1 MVLEFGRDKKPHVSV
16 FTLNNGFG
24 ARIILEALQPYAFC
38 LHTHGLIIYLSIY
51 LSIYLLSIHAT
62 TLTRGARMGFGF

>member
-1 MVLEFGRDKKPHVSV
+1 MVLELGRDKKPHVSV

-38 LHTHGLIIYLSIY
+38 LHTHGLIINFI
-51 LSIYLLSIHAT
+51 LLDGKR
-62 TLTRGARMGFGF
+62 LFERVPFPFMLNPL

>member
-1 MVLEFGRDKKPHVSV
+1 MVLELGRDKKPHVSV

-38 LHTHGLIIYLSIY
+38 LHTQGLIINFI
-51 LSIYLLSIHAT
+51 LLDGKR
-62 TLTRGARMGFGF
+62 LFERVPFPFMLNPL